1 MAGGASLAFKARDIK
16 AQASS
21 AGPVVK
27 KALFFLP
34 KKRLDLALQQLF
46 TRGLRC

>member
-1 MAGGASLAFKARDIK
+1 MADGASVGFKARDIQG
-16 AQASS
+16 QASS

-34 KKRLDLALQQLF
+34 KKRLDLVL
-46 TRGLRC
+46 